1 MLATLTVLGIS
12 FVLGSIPSAIWVGKL
27 FKGVDVR
34 EHGSGN
40 AGTTNTFRVL
50 GWPSGVTVFIMDF
63 MKGFVASFWV
73 SALAWDMFVGPLSP
87 PNWEVDAFLKIS
99 CGLFAVVGHMF
110 PIFARFK
117 GGKGAA
123 TACGMLFGIEPIS
136 IGISSIIFITT
147 ILVTRYVSLASILAS
162 FFYPVSLIVMKYVY
176 GFDKL
181 VDGSMVIFGAFVA
194 TGIIVKHKSN
204 IKRLLSG
211 TESKVGSSST
221 KKESKDHKE
230 PEPDKEAVDI

>member
-50 GWPSGVTVFIMDF
+50 GWPSGVTVFTMDF
-63 MKGFVASFWV
+63 MKGFVASFWI
-73 SALAWDMFVGPLSP
+73 SALAWDMFAGPLSP

-99 CGLFAVVGHMF
+99 CGLFAVIGHMF
-110 PIFARFK
+110 PLFAKFK

-136 IGISSIIFITT
+136 IGISSIIFVTT
-147 ILVTRYVSLASILAS
+147 ILLTRYVSLASILAS

-204 IKRLLSG
+204 IKRLLEG
-211 TESKVGSSST
+211 TESKVGSSS
-221 KKESKDHKE
+221 KKEEQEAEEDPEQTKE
-230 PEPDKEAVDI
+230 EIEV

>member
-1 MLATLTVLGIS
+1 MLATLTVLAIS
-12 FVLGSIPSAIWVGKL
+12 YLLGSIPSAIWVGKI

-50 GWPSGVTVFIMDF
+50 GWPSGVTVFSLDF

-73 SALAWDMFVGPLSP
+73 SALAWEMFAGPLSP

-99 CGLFAVVGHMF
+99 CGFFAVLGHLF
-110 PIFARFK
+110 PIFANFK

-136 IGISSIIFITT
+136 ITISAIIFVVT
-147 ILVTRYVSLASILAS
+147 ILVTRYVSLASILGS
-162 FFYPVSLIVMKYVY
+162 FFYPISLLIMRYQFGMEKI
-176 GFDKL
+176 
-181 VDGSMVIFGAFVA
+181 VDGSILIFSAIVA
-194 TGIIVKHKSN
+194 SGIIIKHKSN
-204 IKRLLSG
+204 IQRLIAR
-211 TESKVGSSST
+211 TESKVGKS
-221 KKESKDHKE
+221 KKDE
-230 PEPDKEAVDI
+230 EPDKPESEPEKAEV